1 MENICPVEKNR
12 DYIMRID
19 DIGNDGEGIGKI
31 EGFTVFVKDALPQE
45 KVSVKIVK
53 VKKNFAYGRLM
64 EIIEPSENRVQPKCG
79 VYKRCGGCSLQHLSY
94 EAQLDFKTKKVYD
107 ALTRIGGFKNPT
119 VERAVGMD
127 NPFYYR
133 NKAQFP
139 VGKDKNGVKIGFYAP
154 RSHDIVDVEECIIQ
168 NKINRQINDI
178 IRCFITEEGIEPYD
192 ESTGR
197 GLLRHIVT
205 RVGFVTGEVL
215 VCLVVNGRKIPS
227 SEKLVKKLRDIK
239 GVKGI
244 VLNVNT
250 KKTNVILGD
259 EIIVLWGQ
267 NFITDY
273 IGNVKFEVSIKSFYQ
288 VNPLQTKVLYEKA
301 LELAGLSGDENVLD
315 LYCGIGTIS
324 LFLAQKAKNVIGIEI
339 VEQAVKDAERNAE
352 INGFKNARFIAGSA
366 EEVIPDIYKNGFK
379 PDLIVVDPPRKGCDS
394 VVIDTIVKMSPQKVV
409 YVSCDPSTLARDLK
423 ILCERGYKFDKVHV
437 VDQFCHSTHVETVI
451 LMTYCGNEAKNEG

>member
-1 MENICPVEKNR
+1 MKDICPVEKNR

-64 EIIEPSENRVQPKCG
+64 EIIEPSENRVQPKCV

-267 NFITDY
+267 DFITDY

-339 VEQAVKDAERNAE
+339 VEQAVKDAES
-352 INGFKNARFIAGSA
+352 IAGAGTA
-366 EEVIPDIYKNGFK
+366 EKVLVKGHADGVVLPVSIRVIIFKGKHNIIEFIHRRRNGKPEIFQPVIPD
-379 PDLIVVDPPRKGCDS
+379 PDHLTLVDRPADVGQADNRPIIAERLPC
-394 VVIDTIVKMSPQKVV
+394 VI
-409 YVSCDPSTLARDLK
+409 A
-423 ILCERGYKFDKVHV
+423 LCCCPF
-437 VDQFCHSTHVETVI
+437 
-451 LMTYCGNEAKNEG
+451 L